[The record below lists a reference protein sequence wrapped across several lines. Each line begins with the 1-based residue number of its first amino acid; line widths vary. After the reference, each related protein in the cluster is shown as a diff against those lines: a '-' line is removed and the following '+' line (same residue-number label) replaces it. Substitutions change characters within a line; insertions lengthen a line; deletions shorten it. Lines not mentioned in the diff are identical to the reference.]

1 MMQCYW
7 PIDEP
12 LMGSA
17 NVDSSK
23 INQWQKLSWRNIR
36 SKWSDNFTHSF
47 RFDFEGMAANKIAYI
62 DDAML
67 IDLTAAFGAGN
78 EPTQEWCD
86 TNIEYFSGNKT
97 IQYEAPNKYDLTV
110 TTPTKI
116 QTGDILNC
124 PYSGSMKSV
133 ILPKGTYVLECWGAQ
148 GGNGYGNTSYP
159 GGKGGYSKG
168 TITLNKKTNL
178 YLYTGGQGLGGTT
191 YNSSGAT
198 TAGGFNGGG
207 SATSQNSRGSGGG
220 GTDIR
225 IGTDSL
231 YARVLVA
238 GGGSGSS
245 GYTSSAGFAGG
256 GVSGKT
262 YGNADSSTGSS
273 YYGGGGSQTK
283 GGAIAPYNGNYATAG
298 SFGQGGNYNAKS
310 NTYYGS
316 GGGGGWYGGGGAI
329 GIGGGGSGYMYT
341 ASSASYYPSGC
352 LLNSQYYLENATTL
366 AGNTAFTSPTG
377 TSETGHAGNGYI
389 RITVI
394 QAQGGNTLIKFPQ
407 TLPSTYNAIKYLQ
420 FTGTQYINTGVTVD
434 SNTGFDITFEVLN
447 GQSSSPYYNLFGVR
461 GNDSSGGTSEN
472 QNFFRIDTIP
482 VDSNSG
488 TEFKYG
494 STVYNS
500 GIKNTS
506 KINIKLLNKVYTKP
520 DGSTITV
527 AGTITSGLSMY
538 IGCINKA
545 GTAYGN
551 KASMKLYR
559 FKIYNGSTLTHD
571 FIPAQ
576 RVSDKV
582 LGLYDLKTSTFK
594 TNSAS
599 DIPFTSNL
607 MNDSSSLVYFNGDSL
622 QSQGNSSLTI
632 TKNNVTLS
640 NEQTHFGKNSLK
652 FDGSSSYMYMP
663 FPSTYTGDITLEGWF
678 YQTSNNNTSYP
689 TPFTLISSA
698 GRGMY
703 MHRLSSQTFVAA
715 TPSNS
720 WPGLDGGTTTL
731 NTWTHIAMCLSTTGS
746 TPTTY
751 CFLDGKLKG
760 TLTNTNTSYVGL
772 TLGTL
777 AGSASDNHSSGCY
790 YKGYIAELK
799 ITKGCKWTKDFTL
812 PTTPYSVTKDSNPWK
827 EPVQMFVNT
836 GSNTTISSGLVE
848 LEYIEA
854 TGTQYLDTGITV
866 NKNDNKELIMSCQL
880 GNDGSYAGANGYMQY
895 QASITGGAKGIL
907 KISYKNNIEKTYFND
922 TLKLTKDWTS
932 AYSGTNVKLGIFK
945 LGEINNTWYNS
956 SAWQIGKLY
965 YYKLYDNGTLV
976 RDFIPVKRISDGKC
990 GLWDKVNF
998 KFYTDESGGN
1008 FTAGTEKTAIAAI
1021 GTPIEYIQSSG
1032 TQYID
1037 TRILGTDIKNVKI
1050 DFQFTS
1056 TQSTEEQEVAALFSG
1071 SDKLQIGWNA
1081 SSFISTGG
1089 ATYSQT
1095 TYSARTIANATPIG
1109 SPAVTLYLFAQHEGN
1124 TAKHNS
1130 SVKIYSCV
1138 ITTTSGIIYDF
1149 IPIKTTTNIYGLW
1162 DKVNKVL
1169 YKNAGTGTFTGGPAI
1184 TLTGWHKIKGVWAKT
1199 ATNTWSQAL

>member
-1 MMQCYW
+1 
-7 PIDEP
+7 
-12 LMGSA
+12 MGSA

-23 INQWQKLSWRNIR
+23 INQWQKLSWHNIR
-36 SKWSDNFTHSF
+36 SKWSDNFTHPF
-47 RFDFEGMAANKIAYI
+47 RFDFEGMASNTIAYI

-86 TNIEYFSGNKT
+86 ANIEYFAGNKT
-97 IQYEAPNKYDLTV
+97 IQYTAPNKYDLTV

-148 GGNGYGNTSYP
+148 GGTGNSNTSYP

-178 YLYTGGQGLGGTT
+178 YLYTGGQGLNGTT
-191 YNSSGAT
+191 YNSNGAT

-225 IGTDSL
+225 IGIDSL

-245 GYTSSAGFAGG
+245 GYVSSAGFAGG
-256 GVSGKT
+256 GISGKT
-262 YGNADSSTGSS
+262 YNNQDSTNGSS

-283 GGAIAPYNGNYATAG
+283 GGAANTDYAYGTAG
-298 SFGQGGNYNAKS
+298 SFGQGGNYNASS

-377 TSETGHAGNGYI
+377 ASETGHTGNGYI

-394 QAQGGNTLIKFPQ
+394 QAQSGNTLIKFPQ
-407 TLPSTYNAIKYLQ
+407 TLPSTYNAIEYLQ
-420 FTGTQYINTGVTVD
+420 FTGTQYIDTGVTVD

-447 GQSSSPYYNLFGVR
+447 GQSGSPYYNLFGVR
-461 GNDSSGGTSEN
+461 GNDASGGTGEN

-494 STVYNS
+494 STIYNS

-527 AGTITSGLSMY
+527 AGTITTGLSMH

-571 FIPAQ
+571 FIPVQ

-594 TNSAS
+594 INAAS

-622 QSQGNSSLTI
+622 QSQSNLSLTI

-720 WPGLDGGTTTL
+720 WPGLDGGTTAL

-812 PTTPYSVTKDSNPWK
+812 PTTAYGTAKDSNPWK

-836 GSNTTISSGLVE
+836 GASNTVSSGLVE
-848 LEYIEA
+848 LEYIES
-854 TGTQYLDTGITV
+854 TGV
-866 NKNDNKELIMSCQL
+866 
-880 GNDGSYAGANGYMQY
+880 
-895 QASITGGAKGIL
+895 QAI
-907 KISYKNNIEKTYFND
+907 D
-922 TLKLTKDWTS
+922 TLVIAKDITKVVTDFQLVSVVSGTESQVMAVWSDVNNCMQCGSDGTNFMATSRGTTYSQTSNVLARTIGTS
-932 AYSGTNVKLGIFK
+932 APIGSPNISISIFAQ
-945 LGEINNTWYNS
+945 NNTGWLS
-956 SAWQIGKLY
+956 KTKLY
-965 YYKLYDNGTLV
+965 SCKIYKDTTLV
-976 RDFIPVKRISDGKC
+976 RDFVPAKRVRDGIC
-990 GLWDKVNF
+990 GLWDKVNY
-998 KFYTDESGGN
+998 KFYTDINGNN
-1008 FTAGTEKTAIAAI
+1008 FTASSEKSIIASV

-1037 TRILGTDIKNVKI
+1037 TGVLGSDIKNVKV

-1056 TQSTEEQEVAALFSG
+1056 TQSTTEQEVAALFSG
-1071 SDKLQIGWNA
+1071 SNKLQIGWNA
-1081 SSFISTGG
+1081 SSFISSEG

-1095 TYSARTIANATPIG
+1095 AYSARTIANASPIG
-1109 SPAVTLYLFAQHEGN
+1109 SPTITLYLFAQHEGN

-1130 SVKIYSCV
+1130 SVKIYSCI
-1138 ITTTSGIIYDF
+1138 ITTTSGIIYNF
-1149 IPIKTTTNIYGLW
+1149 IPIKTTTNTYGLW
-1162 DKVNKVL
+1162 DKVNKVF
-1169 YKNAGTGTFTGGPAI
+1169 YPNAGTGTFTGGSAI
-1184 TLTGWHKIKGVWAKT
+1184 TLSGWCKIKGVWAKT
-1199 ATNTWSQAL
+1199 AADTWSQTL